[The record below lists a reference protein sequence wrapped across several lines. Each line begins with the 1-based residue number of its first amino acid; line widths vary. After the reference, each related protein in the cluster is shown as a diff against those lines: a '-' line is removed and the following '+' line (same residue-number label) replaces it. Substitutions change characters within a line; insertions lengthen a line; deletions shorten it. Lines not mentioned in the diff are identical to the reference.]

1 MKYEYND
8 EEPKQDRGEGLTLE
22 ANSRKW
28 QHLDFNDKCPSN
40 EGFCGCF
47 DGEKRDNIQ
56 RNTDKV
62 VERQLTSRLI
72 QRFLDISLVLK
83 LLYVIPLW
91 EEQGA

>member
-1 MKYEYND
+1 
-8 EEPKQDRGEGLTLE
+8 LTSTTNAQVMRVSAGVLME
-22 ANSRKW
+22 RSAITYK
-28 QHLDFNDKCPSN
+28 
-40 EGFCGCF
+40 
-47 DGEKRDNIQ
+47 

-72 QRFLDISLVLK
+72 QRFLDISLMLK